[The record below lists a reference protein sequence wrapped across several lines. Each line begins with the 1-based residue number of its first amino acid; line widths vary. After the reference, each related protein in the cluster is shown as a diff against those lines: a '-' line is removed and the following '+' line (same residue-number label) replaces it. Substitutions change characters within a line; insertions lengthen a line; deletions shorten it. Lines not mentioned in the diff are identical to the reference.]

1 MLLTCRSNFIQIGYY
16 LLFNQKNYFLYTI
29 LDYKNLKF
37 KYLNG
42 DIAIDLWFS
51 WNFVSVNDIIRTYNP
66 TVRFL
71 KFTLNIKIHF
81 YIEEFEW

>member
-1 MLLTCRSNFIQIGYY
+1 MLLMLLTCRSNFIQIGYY

-42 DIAIDLWFS
+42 DIAIDL
-51 WNFVSVNDIIRTYNP
+51 
-66 TVRFL
+66 
-71 KFTLNIKIHF
+71 
-81 YIEEFEW
+81 